1 MSPPGEAKEDW
12 KIVRALSEKL
22 GHILPYNTLGEV
34 RARLVSLN
42 SLFEELDT
50 VQRAPWLPFA
60 QESAILSAP
69 FKAVIEN
76 FYMTDSISR
85 HSISMAKCVREIA
98 QGGRHG

>member
-1 MSPPGEAKEDW
+1 
-12 KIVRALSEKL
+12 VR
-22 GHILPYNTLGEV
+22 T
-34 RARLVSLN
+34 RLVGLN

-50 VQRAPWLPFA
+50 VQRASWLPFA

-69 FKAVIEN
+69 FKATIEN

-98 QGGRHG
+98 QGDRHG